1 MVIKVRSKVDGRLI
15 SPGTWEY
22 KPAMALDIPIKV
34 SYYVGCKIYYFFTNR
49 TM

>member
-1 MVIKVRSKVDGRLI
+1 MKVRSKVDGRLI

-34 SYYVGCKIYYFFTNR
+34 SYFVWVQDILFFYQ
-49 TM
+49 